1 MYRHSGTANEEKTA
15 GAIRVVM
22 AATDPI
28 DSERSRAVCDAAIEL
43 AGLHGAE
50 LCFLYAVPSVHLA
63 GAGTE
68 GMAQREA
75 LRCAAPGLDAF
86 VARADQAG
94 LRARWSAFAGKPEDA
109 IQAGAEESDADL
121 VVVAPPHRWHPGRW
135 LRKLRRSVDAPVLC
149 VPPSWRRGLGLAG
162 ARILVPT
169 FRRRGGLRAVST
181 ALRVFAPS
189 GGGRGSRVT
198 LLAPGRNRPEPGR
211 DAPAAPSVRKAL
223 DTNEREERLAHLAGD
238 LRQLGIDAD
247 AARGHGGDP
256 VDAVRR
262 GARDAEAE
270 VIAIDPRP
278 QRRSGIVERLR
289 RGFLGHLLGRIS
301 RPLLVP

>member
-1 MYRHSGTANEEKTA
+1 MQTDPRKEPT
-15 GAIRVVM
+15 IRGVL
-22 AATDPI
+22 AATDPM
-28 DSERSRAVCDAAIEL
+28 DPERSRAVCDAAIEV

-50 LCFLYAVPSVHLA
+50 LAFLYAVPPVHLA

-75 LRCAAPGLDAF
+75 LRRAAPRLDAF
-86 VARADQAG
+86 VARADQDG
-94 LRARWSAFAGKPEDA
+94 VRAYWSAFAGKPRDA
-109 IQAGAEESDADL
+109 IRAGMEESRADL

-135 LRKLRRSVDAPVLC
+135 LRKLRHGVDAPVLC

-169 FRRRGGLRAVST
+169 FRRREGLRAVSA
-181 ALRVFAPS
+181 ALRVFSPS
-189 GGGRGSRVT
+189 RPSRDGTASRVT
-198 LLAPGRNRPEPGR
+198 LLAPDRAGPEPGR

-223 DTNEREERLAHLAGD
+223 DSNEREERLAHLAGD

-256 VDAVRR
+256 VDAVKR
-262 GARDAEAE
+262 GARDAEAD
-270 VIAIDPRP
+270 VIALDARPR
-278 QRRSGIVERLR
+278 RRSRIWQRLR